1 MAKFHYALV
10 LLFIA
15 VCAVG
20 VNAGFR
26 LKISRYW
33 RVFLATD
40 AVILAMYTAWD
51 VWAIENHNWR
61 FDSEQIVRINIFGIL
76 PIEEILFFVIVPLI
90 TVLTYLALKKLS
102 ARYGRSVA
110 R

>member
-20 VNAGFR
+20 VNASFR
-26 LKISRYW
+26 LKISRHW
-33 RVFLATD
+33 RIFLATD
-40 AVILAMYTAWD
+40 AVILALYTAWD

-61 FDSEQIVRINIFGIL
+61 FDSAQILGLRIFAGL
-76 PIEEILFFVIVPLI
+76 PIEEILFFIVVPLM
-90 TVLTYLALKKLS
+90 TVLTYLALSKITKKYS
-102 ARYGRSVA
+102 RAQK
-110 R
+110 